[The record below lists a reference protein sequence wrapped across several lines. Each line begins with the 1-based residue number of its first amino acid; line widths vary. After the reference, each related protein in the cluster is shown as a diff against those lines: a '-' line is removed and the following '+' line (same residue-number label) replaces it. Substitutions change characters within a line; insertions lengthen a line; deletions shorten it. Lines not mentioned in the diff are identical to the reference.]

1 MIRVNE
7 NCVMV
12 NGKMFYSE
20 DQMVQLLD
28 EINALRKEKEKQ
40 NETQKTE
47 GA

>member
-20 DQMVQLLD
+20 EQMVQLLD
-28 EINALRKEKEKQ
+28 EINALRKEREKQ

>member
-28 EINALRKEKEKQ
+28 EINALRKEREKQ